1 MKPLFTRLSLAA
13 TLLACSV
20 AVSADD
26 RSYTNGSVWDITYV
40 QTEPG
45 RFDDYLD
52 NLAQNWRLMLEAQK
66 KDGTILSYKMIAS
79 TQSNLQDWDLML
91 MIEMP
96 NYAVLDKG
104 PDYYDALMAKVL
116 KSSRESASKAT
127 VERGK
132 LRTIIG
138 NKLGQELKF
147 K

>member
-1 MKPLFTRLSLAA
+1 MKPLLTRLSLAA

-20 AVSADD
+20 TVSADD

-116 KSSRESASKAT
+116 KSSRDSASKAT